1 MIRWVAGES
10 IECEKRAR
18 LHEMV
23 GTGGDSPAV
32 VSEQNERNVQT
43 CRRPGGEGSG
53 IVGGFA
59 GIGDWEDN

>member
-1 MIRWVAGES
+1 
-10 IECEKRAR
+10 
-18 LHEMV
+18 MV

-32 VSEQNERNVQT
+32 VSERNERNFQ
-43 CRRPGGEGSG
+43 RPGGEESG